1 MNSDARPVNSLGD
14 VRKGQAMKRS
24 SWFSTAFLAFCL
36 LLGSII
42 DTGPARLAAQIPRF
56 SSSNAKT
63 FKEIADV
70 KQRIAKNPNDVRE
83 HYRLGGLY
91 EKLFLWKNAVAAYS
105 QVVRI
110 KPDLA
115 NAHYDMG
122 WCYTRLDN
130 YEAAL
135 KAHQEAEKHIR
146 IASSKLPE
154 KKVKYAIGW
163 NLYKLRRYDEA
174 VEQYLK
180 AVQLA
185 PSYQVA
191 IYEIGRVYLAQGDQ
205 ERAMQVA
212 DKLEPELRDLLLKEI
227 KIVEWVENGGATG
240 NSNPVVFKMDPETQ
254 PNILFMEKPK
264 YNLFALDHNIQGIVV
279 FGVVFNANGKITG
292 VRIIRDL
299 PYGLT
304 AQALIALRKMKFTP
318 AMKDGQPVS
327 VRGKLEFSFNLD

>member
-1 MNSDARPVNSLGD
+1 
-14 VRKGQAMKRS
+14 MKS
-24 SWFSTAFLAFCL
+24 SSRFSTAFLAFCL

-42 DTGPARLAAQIPRF
+42 DTGQARLAAQIPRF
-56 SSSNAKT
+56 SSSDAKT
-63 FKEIADV
+63 LKEIADTR
-70 KQRIAKNPNDVRE
+70 QRIAKNPDDVRE

-105 QVVRI
+105 QAVRI

-115 NAHYDMG
+115 HVHYDIG

-130 YEAAL
+130 YEDAL
-135 KAHQEAEKHIR
+135 KAHQEADRLIR
-146 IASSKLPE
+146 ISSSKLSK
-154 KKVKYAIGW
+154 KKVRYAIGW

-174 VEQYLK
+174 VEHYLK

-191 IYEIGRVYLAQGDQ
+191 IYEIGRVHLAQGDQ
-205 ERAMQVA
+205 EGAMHVA
-212 DKLEPELRDLLLKEI
+212 DKLEPELRDLLLKEM
-227 KIVEWVENGGATG
+227 KIVEGGENGGATG
-240 NSNPVVFKMDPETQ
+240 NPNPMVFKMDQETQ
-254 PNILFMEKPK
+254 PTILFTEKPK
-264 YNLFALDHNIQGIVV
+264 YNLIALDHNIQGIVV
-279 FGVVFNANGKITG
+279 LGVVFNANGKITG

-304 AQALIALRKMKFTP
+304 GRALIALRKIKFKP

-327 VRGKLEFSFNLD
+327 VRGTLEFGFSLN